1 MEKLRFLRA
10 SLLASLVVS
19 AMPPELP
26 AWAGCG
32 FPRGAGKTFFSLQP
46 EVYRPRTRFDQGG
59 QLGPALSEYGE
70 TRLNLFAETGLSDQL
85 TLNLNTSYVFI
96 ENRFASGADTV
107 TQRNQGLRD
116 LELGL
121 RHTWGNGDPF
131 LSAQLTA
138 LIPPGYATRDIPL
151 PLGYGVFGYDLKVG
165 AAANTQLGSLPAFFD
180 SCLTFRDY
188 LGYPGDRVKAN
199 LTFGAD
205 LTPELQAI
213 LALDGDFTLG
223 NGAPSLFGDL
233 AVQDPDYDNLK
244 LSGQLNWRLEGGLT
258 LGLGGFQFLAG
269 RNTNAG
275 GGFTGYV
282 WLSY

>member
-1 MEKLRFLRA
+1 MKPLAIAR
-10 SLLASLVVS
+10 SWLLGLALALVGW
-19 AMPPELP
+19 ELP

-46 EVYRPRTRFDQGG
+46 EVYQPRTRFDQGG
-59 QLGPALSEYGE
+59 RLQQAPSEYGE
-70 TRLNLFAETGLSDQL
+70 TRLNLFGETGLSDRL
-85 TLNLNTSYVFI
+85 TLNLNTSYVFL
-96 ENRFASGADTV
+96 ENRFASGDELV

-121 RHTWGNGDPF
+121 RHTWGEGDPF
-131 LSAQLTA
+131 FSAQLTA
-138 LIPPGYATRDIPL
+138 LIPPGYATQNTPL
-151 PLGYGVFGYDLKVG
+151 PLGYGVFGYDLSAG
-165 AAANTQLGSLPAFFD
+165 LATSGELGSLPAFFD

-188 LGYPGDRVKAN
+188 LGYPGDRIKAN

-205 LTPELQAI
+205 LSPEVQAI
-213 LALDGDFTLG
+213 VALDGDFTLG
-223 NGAPSLFGDL
+223 NGAPLLFGDV

-258 LGLGGFQFLAG
+258 LGLGGFQFLTG

>member
-1 MEKLRFLRA
+1 
-10 SLLASLVVS
+10 
-19 AMPPELP
+19 MPPELP

-131 LSAQLTA
+131 FSAQLTA

-151 PLGYGVFGYDLKVG
+151 PLGYGVFGYDLKIG

-199 LTFGAD
+199 LTLGAD

-223 NGAPSLFGDL
+223 NGAPLLFGDL

-258 LGLGGFQFLAG
+258 LGLGGFQFLTG

>member
-1 MEKLRFLRA
+1 MKPLAMAR
-10 SLLASLVVS
+10 SWLLGLGLVLGGW
-19 AMPPELP
+19 ELP
-26 AWAGCG
+26 VWAGCG

-46 EVYRPRTRFDQGG
+46 EVYQPRTRFDQGG
-59 QLGPALSEYGE
+59 RLQQALSEYGE
-70 TRLNLFAETGLSDQL
+70 TRLNLFGETGLSDRL
-85 TLNLNTSYVFI
+85 TLNLNTSYVFL
-96 ENRFASGADTV
+96 ENRFASGDQLV

-121 RHTWGNGDPF
+121 RHTWGEGDPF
-131 LSAQLTA
+131 FSAQLTA
-138 LIPPGYATRDIPL
+138 LIPPGYATQNTPL
-151 PLGYGVFGYDLKVG
+151 PLGYGVFGYDLSAG
-165 AAANTQLGSLPAFFD
+165 LAASGELGSLPAFFD

-188 LGYPGDRVKAN
+188 LGYPGDRIKAN

-205 LTPELQAI
+205 LSPEVQAI
-213 LALDGDFTLG
+213 VALDGDFTLG
-223 NGAPSLFGDL
+223 NGAPLLFGDL
-233 AVQDPDYDNLK
+233 AVQDPDYNNLK

-258 LGLGGFQFLAG
+258 LGLGGFQFLTG

>member
-1 MEKLRFLRA
+1 MKPLAIAR
-10 SLLASLVVS
+10 SWLLGLALALVGW
-19 AMPPELP
+19 ELP

-46 EVYRPRTRFDQGG
+46 EVYQPRTRFDQGG
-59 QLGPALSEYGE
+59 RLQQALSEYGE
-70 TRLNLFAETGLSDQL
+70 TRLNLFGETGLSDRL
-85 TLNLNTSYVFI
+85 TLNLNTSYVFL
-96 ENRFASGADTV
+96 ENRFASGDELV

-121 RHTWGNGDPF
+121 RHTWGEGDPF
-131 LSAQLTA
+131 FSAQLTA
-138 LIPPGYATRDIPL
+138 LIPPGYATQNTPL
-151 PLGYGVFGYDLKVG
+151 PLGYGVFGYDLSAG
-165 AAANTQLGSLPAFFD
+165 LATSGELGSLPAFFD

-188 LGYPGDRVKAN
+188 LGYPGDRIKAN

-205 LTPELQAI
+205 LSPEVQAI
-213 LALDGDFTLG
+213 VALDGDFTLG
-223 NGAPSLFGDL
+223 NGAPLLFGDV

-258 LGLGGFQFLAG
+258 LGLGGFQFLTG

>member
-1 MEKLRFLRA
+1 M
-10 SLLASLVVS
+10 VS

-59 QLGPALSEYGE
+59 RLQPALSEYGE

-96 ENRFASGADTV
+96 ENRFSSGADTV

-165 AAANTQLGSLPAFFD
+165 VAANTQLGSLPAFFD

-188 LGYPGDRVKAN
+188 LGYPGDRLKAN
-199 LTFGAD
+199 LTLGAD

-223 NGAPSLFGDL
+223 NGAPLLFGDL